1 MLSTTAFQS
10 TTQLSLSIINIL
22 SVREGTAALKQDWAS
37 LKNKKEHLQIKN
49 VVDKNMEYKV
59 DEISQKGE
67 QNAKGIKMEDK
78 R

>member
-10 TTQLSLSIINIL
+10 TTQPSLSIINNL

-37 LKNKKEHLQIKN
+37 LKNKKELLQIKN

-67 QNAKGIKMEDK
+67 QNAKGIKKWK